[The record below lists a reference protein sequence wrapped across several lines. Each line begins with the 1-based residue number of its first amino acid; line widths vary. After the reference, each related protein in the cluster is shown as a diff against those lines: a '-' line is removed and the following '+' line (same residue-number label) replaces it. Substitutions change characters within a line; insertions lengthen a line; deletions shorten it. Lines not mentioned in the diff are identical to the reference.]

1 MFSPHRHLRTIPFC
15 LLPHEAL
22 NAYQLPT
29 MGATGPIS
37 QTPYANSGASN
48 AQTYPILFCDYAPT
62 PSVSSKGS
70 TAGSGIV
77 WAIEENQNKDNN
89 PQTQGTN
96 PQDCAGHLFNGNP
109 GALHA
114 FCAAQSGTPCPSALY
129 ELYSSRPPLKSATI
143 GSVHGFPTPTIFE
156 G

>member
-1 MFSPHRHLRTIPFC
+1 
-15 LLPHEAL
+15 
-22 NAYQLPT
+22 
-29 MGATGPIS
+29 
-37 QTPYANSGASN
+37 
-48 AQTYPILFCDYAPT
+48 
-62 PSVSSKGS
+62 VSSKGS

-156 G
+156 GQVYMGTDTEVDVFGICSTAPKGVCVQ